1 MATTKRSFWLH
12 QVCEYVVAG
21 FLASAATQSSQPVPL
36 ALLALL
42 VLVNAATVQG
52 PISAFQFVS
61 RSIHRVFDIAIIATM
76 LATAVLTDL
85 NASAR
90 ITVIGLTALL
100 AMIVIGTNYAKSEPR
115 VRTRSRTATSPD
127 RSEEFAK
134 NAGRAAGRIG
144 RAIKD
149 RNQ

>member
-12 QVCEYVVAG
+12 QICEYVVAG
-21 FLASAATQSSQPVPL
+21 FLASAATQSSQPLPL

-42 VLVNAATVQG
+42 VLLNAATVQG
-52 PISAFQFVS
+52 PVSAFQWVS
-61 RSIHRVFDIAIIATM
+61 RSVHRVLDIAIILTM
-76 LATAVLTDL
+76 IATALLTDL
-85 NASAR
+85 NASSR
-90 ITVIGLTALL
+90 ITVLGLTALL

-115 VRTRSRTATSPD
+115 VRSRSASNSDRT
-127 RSEEFAK
+127 EEFAK

>member
-21 FLASAATQSSQPVPL
+21 LLASSATQSSQPIPL

-42 VLVNAATVQG
+42 ILVNAATVQG

-61 RSIHRVFDIAIIATM
+61 RSIHRVLDVAIIAAM
-76 LATAVLTDL
+76 VATVVLTDL
-85 NASAR
+85 NPSSR
-90 ITVIGLTALL
+90 ITVLGLTALL
-100 AMIVIGTNYAKSEPR
+100 TMIVIGTNYAKSEPR
-115 VRTRSRTATSPD
+115 VRTHSASNSDRT
-127 RSEEFAK
+127 EEFAK

-149 RNQ
+149 RNL